1 MKIYLK
7 TGIVLLLLVLLQS
20 AASVIVHQVTA
31 PVDPAGP
38 WPPDPGTASPLP
50 GYGGAW
56 ITETAIWLILGAAL
70 MLYFSRT
77 LISPLKRSRERERY
91 YRSLLFGMSDEVIVL
106 DADYRITDMNREKFA
121 CAPVDRKGAIGRHPD
136 EVFDGGSVAFKNSR
150 TEEMAGAVF
159 RTGKPH
165 RCRQHVDGADGREVW
180 KDLRIS
186 PLTDDNGQVSRA
198 ILTVR
203 DVTREVKLEEQ
214 LRQSQKLEAIGALA
228 GGIAHDFNNLLMS
241 ILLNIEYVMARCD
254 KGSAEGESL
263 EMALAAGRH
272 AADLVDQILTFS
284 RKHHTAKRPLVLAPL
299 VKEILKMLRSSL
311 PATIEIRQEIDE
323 TTDKMVQADPS
334 QIQQILVNL
343 CTNAAEAMKGGPG
356 IISVSLAEHHP
367 APDDPLPD
375 AGRRRRPYL
384 RLTVEDNG
392 AGIPNAV
399 RDNIFD
405 PFFTTRPCQAA
416 GMGLSMAHGAVKG
429 MEGAILVDSAPEK
442 GSRFDILLPCC
453 ETEEGEPE
461 TMAALNGFSGR
472 ADGHILVVDDDNT
485 VVQILT
491 KTLSEVGYETTGVA
505 GGAEALERFH
515 QSPDAYDMLITD
527 LTMPGMTGID
537 LTRQIRA
544 VRPDLPVVM
553 TTGYGEVL
561 PPQEARKMGIRELM
575 AKPVSGTRLLAV
587 TRRILEGK
595 K

>member
-7 TGIVLLLLVLLQS
+7 TGAVLLLLVLVQS
-20 AASVIVHQVTA
+20 AASFILHRFLFAVA
-31 PVDPAGP
+31 PPAP
-38 WPPDPGTASPLP
+38 WPDGPGTSVPFSVH
-50 GYGGAW
+50 GDAW
-56 ITETAIWLILGAAL
+56 IMEAAIWLILAAAL
-70 MLYFSRT
+70 MLYVSRS
-77 LISPLKRSRERERY
+77 LISPLKRAGESEQY

-106 DADYRITDMNREKFA
+106 DADYRITDLNRERFA
-121 CAPVDRKGAIGRHPD
+121 CAPVDREGAIGRHPD
-136 EVFDGGSVAFKNSR
+136 EVFDSGAVVFRNSR

-159 RTGKPH
+159 RTGQTR
-165 RCRQHVDGADGREVW
+165 RCRHQVEGADGREVW

-186 PLTDDNGQVSRA
+186 PLTDETGEVSRA
-198 ILTVR
+198 ILTIR

-241 ILLNIEYVMARCD
+241 MLLNIEYVMARCA
-254 KGSAEGESL
+254 KGSAERESL

-284 RKHHTAKRPLVLAPL
+284 RKHHTARRPLALAPL

-311 PATIEIRQEIDE
+311 PATIEIRQEIDD
-323 TTDKMVQADPS
+323 TTEMVLADPT
-334 QIQQILVNL
+334 QIQQILINL

-356 IISVSLAEHHP
+356 IISVSMSEYRP
-367 APDDPLPD
+367 TPDDPLPESD
-375 AGRRRRPYL
+375 RLHRSYL

-392 AGIPNAV
+392 AGMPKSV

-429 MEGAILVDSAPEK
+429 MEGAILVGSTPAK

-453 ETEEGEPE
+453 EPEAGESE
-461 TMAALNGFSGR
+461 ALAPLSGFSGR

-491 KTLSEVGYETTGVA
+491 KTLSEVGYETTGVT
-505 GGAEALERFH
+505 GGDEALDRFH
-515 QSPDAYDMLITD
+515 ASPGMYDMLITD
-527 LTMPGMTGID
+527 LTMPGMTGIE
-537 LTRQIRA
+537 LSRRIRA

-561 PPQEARKMGIRELM
+561 PPEEARKMGIRELL
-575 AKPVSGTRLLAV
+575 AKPVSGARLLAV